1 MFKKIEPTLLGDIL
15 VSKALI
21 TPTQRD
27 IALAEQTRRKG
38 LLDSA
43 AAVTPLGEILIELGF
58 IDQLQLKRGLNW
70 QQRLRHAS
78 IAMALCA
85 PFMIFSPSAAANVV
99 RPAPITVEAE
109 NYSAMSGVFNETT
122 SDIGGGQ
129 NTGNINTGDWMTYD
143 NIQIPVTGTYKITYR
158 VASLA
163 SGGTLQMKEGASV
176 LAVVTVP
183 ATGAWQKW
191 VDVESTVTLTAGAHS
206 LTLLAQLGGFN
217 VNWFKIENIDSV
229 SPPPTSIAPVVIQ
242 AENYTAMS
250 GVYNEPTSDVGGGQD
265 TGNINTGDW
274 MGYDNI
280 SIPASGTYKITYRV
294 ASLNTGGLLQL
305 KSRIGVTFESVNV
318 PVTGGWQNWVDVEQ
332 VVTLSA
338 GTHNL
343 TLLALSGGFN
353 VNWIKIENLSVA
365 PSSSNVSSSTAAH
378 PAITIEA
385 EKYSTMSGVYNE
397 PTADVG
403 GGQDTGNIDTGDWM
417 TYNGLAVPI
426 SGTYKI
432 TYRVASL
439 NVGGTFQLKSGTGA
453 VLDTV
458 SVPVTGGWQKW
469 VDVERTVTLAAGS
482 NNLTLFATAGGFNV
496 NWFKIENVNVTVS
509 SSSASSVVSSVASSA
524 ASSAARS
531 LALGTVII
539 QAENYATMSGVWNE
553 PTTDV
558 GGGQDTGNI
567 NTGDWMNYSNTKIA
581 LPFTGKYKITYRVA
595 SLNGGGS
602 LALNEAGT
610 NITHHTVS
618 IPKTSGW
625 QNWVDVEAVVDMAE
639 GDHYFTIFAKTGGF
653 NVNWFKIEPIGTPM
667 PLIIQAEDYSAMS
680 GIWNENT
687 ADVGGGRNAG
697 NINTGDW
704 MDYKNVEVLIPA
716 TASYKVTYRVASLS
730 AGGRF
735 TFHEAGTST
744 VFDTVSVPVTGG
756 WQKWA
761 SVEKIITL
769 PAGRHYFGVKALL
782 GGFNVNWIKVEPVD
796 SLTNPVNL
804 PPSTTS
810 TSSSSSQAAVSS
822 SSSSKPATSS
832 SSWSAAS
839 SSGNTQQVAGP
850 VGISWT
856 APNKRENGDYLDIT
870 ELGGYEIRYKK
881 SSDAKFTYIS
891 INDAWTNSYN
901 FPWLEGE
908 YVFQIAAFD
917 KNGVYSPFVDI
928 LRQK

>member
-109 NYSAMSGVFNETT
+109 NYSAMSGVWNEPTQ
-122 SDIGGGQ
+122 DVGGGQ
-129 NTGNINTGDWMTYD
+129 NTGSINTGDWMTYN
-143 NIQIPVTGTYKITYR
+143 NIV
-158 VASLA
+158 
-163 SGGTLQMKEGASV
+163 
-176 LAVVTVP
+176 
-183 ATGAWQKW
+183 
-191 VDVESTVTLTAGAHS
+191 
-206 LTLLAQLGGFN
+206 
-217 VNWFKIENIDSV
+217 
-229 SPPPTSIAPVVIQ
+229 IA
-242 AENYTAMS
+242 
-250 GVYNEPTSDVGGGQD
+250 
-265 TGNINTGDW
+265 
-274 MGYDNI
+274 
-280 SIPASGTYKITYRV
+280 ASGTYKITYRV
-294 ASLNTGGLLQL
+294 ASLSTGGTFQI
-305 KSRIGVTFESVNV
+305 KTGTDTIIDTVTVPKTGAWQTWVNV
-318 PVTGGWQNWVDVEQ
+318 ERTVSLT
-332 VVTLSA
+332 A
-338 GTHNL
+338 GIHNL
-343 TLLALSGGFN
+343 TLLA
-353 VNWIKIENLSVA
+353 
-365 PSSSNVSSSTAAH
+365 
-378 PAITIEA
+378 
-385 EKYSTMSGVYNE
+385 
-397 PTADVG
+397 
-403 GGQDTGNIDTGDWM
+403 
-417 TYNGLAVPI
+417 
-426 SGTYKI
+426 
-432 TYRVASL
+432 
-439 NVGGTFQLKSGTGA
+439 
-453 VLDTV
+453 
-458 SVPVTGGWQKW
+458 
-469 VDVERTVTLAAGS
+469 
-482 NNLTLFATAGGFNV
+482 TAGGFNI
-496 NWFKIENVNVTVS
+496 NWFKIENIDGTVVS
-509 SSSASSVVSSVASSA
+509 SSSASSVTPSTKSSATSSVASSVKSSTA
-524 ASSAARS
+524 ASS
-531 LALGTVII
+531 LAVVNPQATGAIII

-553 PTTDV
+553 PTADV
-558 GGGQDTGNI
+558 GGGKNTGNI
-567 NTGDWMNYSNTKIA
+567 NTGDWMNYSNTKVS

-595 SLNGGGS
+595 SLNGGGM
-602 LALNEAGT
+602 LALNEVST
-610 NITHHTVS
+610 NFTHHNIS
-618 IPKTSGW
+618 IPKTGAW

-730 AGGRF
+730 AGGSF

-744 VFDTVSVPVTGG
+744 VFDRVSVPVTGG

-761 SVEKIITL
+761 SVEKIINL
-769 PAGRHYFGVKALL
+769 PAGRHYFGIKALL

-796 SLTNPVNL
+796 PLNNPVNL
-804 PPSTTS
+804 PPSTIS
-810 TSSSSSQAAVSS
+810 TSSSSSQAAASS